1 LSCDFRHLS
10 IGVVKIISPIELNL
24 ITNILSFLDT
34 PQNYINYPNFALM
47 KFIDTH
53 SHLYSSEFDSD
64 RLLIIKEA
72 ISAGVST
79 ILLPNISS
87 KYTKGML
94 ELCDEFPQN
103 CFPMM
108 GLHPCDVNED
118 NIEEE
123 LLHVEQELAKG
134 KYIAVGEIGLDLY
147 WDKTKLEVQK
157 KAFIYQ
163 IELAKK
169 YKLPI
174 AIHVRNSFIEAIE
187 IIEKLNNE
195 SLRGVFHCFTGSVE
209 DAQRVINLGNF
220 YLGIGGVLTF
230 KNSGL
235 DKTIA
240 EIQLQHLILETDAPY
255 LAPTPFRGKR
265 NESKYILNIAEKLA
279 EVQQIEIEEVAKIT
293 TINAKKLF
301 GL

>member
-1 LSCDFRHLS
+1 M
-10 IGVVKIISPIELNL
+10 
-24 ITNILSFLDT
+24 
-34 PQNYINYPNFALM
+34 Q
-47 KFIDTH
+47 FIDTH
-53 SHLYSSEFDSD
+53 SHLYSSQFDED
-64 RLLIIKEA
+64 RTQAINDA

-87 KYTKGML
+87 EYTKGMI
-94 ELCDEFPQN
+94 EVCGQFPEN

-108 GLHPCDVNED
+108 GLHPCNVNED
-118 NIEEE
+118 NIEGE

-147 WDKTKLEVQK
+147 WDKTKLEIQK
-157 KAFIYQ
+157 KAFIHQ

-174 AIHVRNSFIEAIE
+174 AIHVRDSFAEAIE
-187 IIEKLNNE
+187 IIEKLNDE
-195 SLRGVFHCFTGSVE
+195 SLTGVFHCFTGRVE
-209 DAQRVINLGNF
+209 DAQRVINLGDF

-240 EIQLQHLILETDAPY
+240 KIELQNLILETDAPY
-255 LAPTPFRGKR
+255 LAPAPFRGKR
-265 NESKYILNIAEKLA
+265 NESKYMVNIAEKLA
-279 EVQQIEIEEVAKIT
+279 EIQQIDIDHVARIT
-293 TINAKKLF
+293 TLNAKKLF

>member
-1 LSCDFRHLS
+1 M
-10 IGVVKIISPIELNL
+10 
-24 ITNILSFLDT
+24 
-34 PQNYINYPNFALM
+34 Q
-47 KFIDTH
+47 FIDTH
-53 SHLYSSEFDSD
+53 SHLYSSQFDED
-64 RLLIIKEA
+64 RTQSINEA

-94 ELCDEFPQN
+94 ELCDEFPEN

-108 GLHPCDVNED
+108 GLHPCDINDD
-118 NIEEE
+118 NIESE
-123 LLHVEQELAKG
+123 LLHLEQELEKE

-157 KAFIYQ
+157 KAFIHQ

-174 AIHVRNSFIEAIE
+174 AIHVRNSFAEAIE
-187 IIEKLNNE
+187 IIEKLNDEN
-195 SLRGVFHCFTGSVE
+195 LRGVFHCFTGTVE
-209 DAQRVINLGNF
+209 DAQRVMNLGGF

-240 EIQLQHLILETDAPY
+240 AIELQNLILETDAPY

-265 NESKYILNIAEKLA
+265 NESKYIVNIAEKLA
-279 EVQQIEIEEVAKIT
+279 EVHQIDIEDVARIT

>member
-1 LSCDFRHLS
+1 M
-10 IGVVKIISPIELNL
+10 
-24 ITNILSFLDT
+24 
-34 PQNYINYPNFALM
+34 Q
-47 KFIDTH
+47 FIDTH
-53 SHLYSSEFDSD
+53 SHLYSSQFDED
-64 RLLIIKEA
+64 RTQAINDA

-87 KYTKGML
+87 EYTKGML
-94 ELCDEFPQN
+94 EVCGEFPEN

-118 NIEEE
+118 NIEGE
-123 LLHVEQELAKG
+123 LLHVEQELAKD

-147 WDKTKLEVQK
+147 WDKTKLEIQK
-157 KAFIYQ
+157 KAFIHQ

-174 AIHVRNSFIEAIE
+174 AIHVRDSFAEAIE
-187 IIEKLNNE
+187 IIEKLNDE
-195 SLRGVFHCFTGSVE
+195 SLSGVFHCFTGRVE
-209 DAQRVINLGNF
+209 DAQRVINLGDF

-240 EIQLQHLILETDAPY
+240 KIELQNLILETDSPY

-265 NESKYILNIAEKLA
+265 NESKYIVNIADKLA
-279 EVQQIEIEEVAKIT
+279 EVHQIEIENIAKIT
-293 TINAKKLF
+293 TLNAKKLF

>member
-1 LSCDFRHLS
+1 M
-10 IGVVKIISPIELNL
+10 
-24 ITNILSFLDT
+24 
-34 PQNYINYPNFALM
+34 Q
-47 KFIDTH
+47 FIDTH
-53 SHLYSSEFDSD
+53 SHLYSSQFDED
-64 RLLIIKEA
+64 RTQAINDA

-87 KYTKGML
+87 EYTKGML
-94 ELCDEFPQN
+94 EVCGEFPEN

-118 NIEEE
+118 NIEGE

-147 WDKTKLEVQK
+147 WDKTKLEIQK
-157 KAFIYQ
+157 KAFIHQ

-174 AIHVRNSFIEAIE
+174 AIHVRDSFAEAIE
-187 IIEKLNNE
+187 IIEKLNDE
-195 SLRGVFHCFTGSVE
+195 SLSGVFHCFTGRVE
-209 DAQRVINLGNF
+209 DAQRVINLGDF

-240 EIQLQHLILETDAPY
+240 KIELQNLILETDSPY

-265 NESKYILNIAEKLA
+265 NESKYIVNIAEKLA
-279 EVQQIEIEEVAKIT
+279 EVHQIEIEDVAKIT
-293 TINAKKLF
+293 TLNAKQLF

>member
-1 LSCDFRHLS
+1 M
-10 IGVVKIISPIELNL
+10 
-24 ITNILSFLDT
+24 
-34 PQNYINYPNFALM
+34 Q
-47 KFIDTH
+47 FIDTH
-53 SHLYSSEFDSD
+53 SHLYSSQFDED
-64 RLLIIKEA
+64 RTQAINEA

-87 KYTKGML
+87 EYTKGML
-94 ELCDEFPQN
+94 KLCDEFPEN

-118 NIEEE
+118 NIDAE

-147 WDKTKLEVQK
+147 WDKTKLEIQK
-157 KAFIYQ
+157 KAFIHQ

-169 YKLPI
+169 HKLPI
-174 AIHVRNSFIEAIE
+174 AIHVRDSFTEAIE
-187 IIEKLNNE
+187 IVEKLNDEN
-195 SLRGVFHCFTGSVE
+195 LRGVFHCFTGSVE

-235 DKTIA
+235 DKTIVDI
-240 EIQLQHLILETDAPY
+240 ELQHLILETDAPY

-265 NESKYILNIAEKLA
+265 NESKYIVNIAEKLA
-279 EVQQIEIEEVAKIT
+279 EVQQIEIEDVAKIT
-293 TINAKKLF
+293 TLNAKKLF

>member
-1 LSCDFRHLS
+1 M
-10 IGVVKIISPIELNL
+10 
-24 ITNILSFLDT
+24 
-34 PQNYINYPNFALM
+34 Q
-47 KFIDTH
+47 FIDTH
-53 SHLYSSEFDSD
+53 SHLYSSQFDED
-64 RLLIIKEA
+64 RTQAINDA

-87 KYTKGML
+87 EYTKGML
-94 ELCDEFPQN
+94 EVCGEFPEN

-118 NIEEE
+118 NIEGE

-147 WDKTKLEVQK
+147 WDKTKLEIQK
-157 KAFIYQ
+157 KAFIHQ

-174 AIHVRNSFIEAIE
+174 AIHVRDSFAEAIE
-187 IIEKLNNE
+187 IIEKLNDE
-195 SLRGVFHCFTGSVE
+195 SLSGVFHCFTGRVE
-209 DAQRVINLGNF
+209 DAQRVINLGDF

-240 EIQLQHLILETDAPY
+240 KIELQNLILETDAPY
-255 LAPTPFRGKR
+255 LAPAPLRGKR
-265 NESKYILNIAEKLA
+265 NESKYIVNIAEKLA
-279 EVQQIEIEEVAKIT
+279 DVQQIDIEDVARIT
-293 TINAKKLF
+293 TLNAKKLF

>member
-1 LSCDFRHLS
+1 M
-10 IGVVKIISPIELNL
+10 
-24 ITNILSFLDT
+24 
-34 PQNYINYPNFALM
+34 Q
-47 KFIDTH
+47 FIDTH
-53 SHLYSSEFDSD
+53 SHLYSSQFDED
-64 RLLIIKEA
+64 RTQAINDA

-87 KYTKGML
+87 EYTKGMI
-94 ELCDEFPQN
+94 EVCGEFPEN

-108 GLHPCDVNED
+108 GLHPCNVNED
-118 NIEEE
+118 NIEGE

-147 WDKTKLEVQK
+147 WDKTKLEIQK
-157 KAFIYQ
+157 KAFIHQ

-174 AIHVRNSFIEAIE
+174 AIHVRDSFAEAIE
-187 IIEKLNNE
+187 IIEKLNDE
-195 SLRGVFHCFTGSVE
+195 SLTGVFHCFTGRVE
-209 DAQRVINLGNF
+209 DAQRVINLGDF

-240 EIQLQHLILETDAPY
+240 TINLQHLILETDAPY
-255 LAPTPFRGKR
+255 LTPAPFRGKR
-265 NESKYILNIAEKLA
+265 NESKYIVNIAEKLA
-279 EVQQIEIEEVAKIT
+279 EAHQISIEKVAEIT
-293 TINAKKLF
+293 TENAKNLF
-301 GL
+301 QI

>member
-1 LSCDFRHLS
+1 M
-10 IGVVKIISPIELNL
+10 
-24 ITNILSFLDT
+24 
-34 PQNYINYPNFALM
+34 Q
-47 KFIDTH
+47 FIDTH
-53 SHLYSSEFDSD
+53 SHLYSSQFDED
-64 RLLIIKEA
+64 RTQAINDA

-87 KYTKGML
+87 EYTKGML
-94 ELCDEFPQN
+94 EVCGEFPEN

-118 NIEEE
+118 NIEGE
-123 LLHVEQELAKG
+123 LLHLEQELAKG

-147 WDKTKLEVQK
+147 WDKTKLEIQK
-157 KAFIYQ
+157 KAFIHQ

-174 AIHVRNSFIEAIE
+174 AIHVRDSFAEAIE
-187 IIEKLNNE
+187 IIEKLNDE
-195 SLRGVFHCFTGSVE
+195 SLSGVFHCFTGRVE
-209 DAQRVINLGNF
+209 DAQRVINLGDF

-240 EIQLQHLILETDAPY
+240 KIELQNVILETDSPY

-265 NESKYILNIAEKLA
+265 NESKYIVNLADKLA
-279 EVQQIEIEEVAKIT
+279 EVHQIKIEYVAKIT
-293 TINAKKLF
+293 TLNAKKLF

>member
-1 LSCDFRHLS
+1 M
-10 IGVVKIISPIELNL
+10 
-24 ITNILSFLDT
+24 
-34 PQNYINYPNFALM
+34 Q
-47 KFIDTH
+47 FIDTH
-53 SHLYSSEFDSD
+53 SHLYSSQFDED
-64 RLLIIKEA
+64 RTQAINDA

-87 KYTKGML
+87 EYTKGML
-94 ELCDEFPQN
+94 EVCGEFPEN

-118 NIEEE
+118 NIEGE

-147 WDKTKLEVQK
+147 WDKTKLEIQK
-157 KAFIYQ
+157 KAFIHQ

-174 AIHVRNSFIEAIE
+174 AIHVRDSFSEAIE
-187 IIEKLNNE
+187 IIEKLNDENL
-195 SLRGVFHCFTGSVE
+195 SGVFHCFTGSVE
-209 DAQRVINLGNF
+209 DAKRITDLGNF

-235 DKTIA
+235 DKTIK
-240 EIQLQHLILETDAPY
+240 EIDIQYLLLETDSPY

-265 NESKYILNIAEKLA
+265 NESKYIVNIAEKLS
-279 EVQQIEIEEVAKIT
+279 EIHEISMEDVADIT
-293 TINAKKLF
+293 TNNALKLF
-301 GL
+301 KI